1 MAATKITDVIV
12 PDVFNPYFIERT
24 AEMTRLWLSG
34 MVSTSEALDR
44 LATSGGTQLQMPFW
58 TDLSGDSEE
67 LSDGASLSVNNIASA
82 KDIARLH
89 MRGKAWGVNDLA
101 RALSGDDPMRA
112 IADLAAQYW
121 VRQRQKMLVNVLTGV
136 FADNAANDADDMI
149 NDVAIEAGDSAADA
163 NLFNGNTFID
173 TEATFGDSVG
183 VVSGLIVHSVV
194 YNNMRKND
202 LIDFIP
208 DSDGNPTIATYMGR
222 RVLVDDGVRVVAG
235 GTNGNKYW
243 SYLFG
248 QGAIAFAEGGA
259 PVPSETDRD
268 SLAGEDMLITRTHFI
283 LHPRGVAWQEASV
296 AGDTPTFAE
305 AATATNWNRVYE
317 RNNVRLAALVTNG

>member
-24 AEMTRLWLSG
+24 SEMTRAWLSG
-34 MVSTSEALDR
+34 MVSTSEALNR

-67 LSDGASLSVNNIASA
+67 LSDGSPLSVNNIASA

-101 RALSGDDPMRA
+101 KALSGDDPMRA

-121 VRQRQKMLVNVLTGV
+121 VRQRQKMLVNTLTGV
-136 FADNAANDADDMI
+136 FADNDANDGDDMI
-149 NDVAIEAGDSAADA
+149 NDVALEAGNSATDA

-173 TEATFGDSVG
+173 AEATFGDAIGTVTG
-183 VVSGLIVHSVV
+183 VIVHSVV

-202 LIDFIP
+202 LIDFLP

-235 GTNGNKYW
+235 STNGNKYW

-283 LHPRGVAWQEASV
+283 LHPRGVAWQESSV

-305 AATATNWNRVYE
+305 AAMAANWDRVYE